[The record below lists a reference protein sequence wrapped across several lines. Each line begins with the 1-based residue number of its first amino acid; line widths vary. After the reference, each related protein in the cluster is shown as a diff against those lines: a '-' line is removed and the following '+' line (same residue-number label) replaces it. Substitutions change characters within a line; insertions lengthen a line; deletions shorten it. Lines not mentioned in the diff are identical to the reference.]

1 MVLSK
6 SGPYQPLRP
15 NGFRVKCIDVPPTAR
30 WMNGVLGLVI
40 TVMRTLRQITT
51 ICFSSG
57 ALLVEVCRSDSLLC
71 KQDWPSIWWLGMF
84 GETGRRVMDPIR
96 GSGDFLAY
104 GSPSISAHPRR
115 MLGFKARGRIVGEV
129 SVCT

>member
-1 MVLSK
+1 ML
-6 SGPYQPLRP
+6 L
-15 NGFRVKCIDVPPTAR
+15 
-30 WMNGVLGLVI
+30 
-40 TVMRTLRQITT
+40 
-51 ICFSSG
+51 SSG

-71 KQDWPSIWWLGMF
+71 KQDWPSIWWLGML
-84 GETGRRVMDPIR
+84 GETDRRDVVPIR

-104 GSPSISAHPRR
+104 GSSSSSISAHSHQ